1 MVSLEHITKK
11 YGNLTVYNDF
21 SLGLEEG
28 KITCLLGESG
38 CGKTTLLNILAG
50 LTPYQGDIKF
60 HKENATPSLKN
71 VTPSPKNTTPL
82 TCSYVFQQPRLV
94 PNLTVKNN
102 LLLVC
107 KDEKRIDEMLQRVAV
122 YDKKDAYPQAL
133 SGGQAQRV
141 ALARAFLFEA
151 DIMLLDEPFSS
162 LDYKLKLAVMQ
173 VFLNE
178 QKRQQKTAVFVTHDI
193 DEALYLAD
201 RVLLLHNGTI
211 QADLTIAEGNRAYA
225 QSPQRGELLQRIL
238 NE

>member
-1 MVSLEHITKK
+1 MISLEHITKK

-50 LTPYQGDIKF
+50 LTPYQGNITICQGNSKSSQ
-60 HKENATPSLKN
+60 ENEITIQ
-71 VTPSPKNTTPL
+71 KNTTPL

-122 YDKKDAYPQAL
+122 YDKKDAYPNAL

-178 QKRQQKTAVFVTHDI
+178 QKLQQKTAVFVTHDI

-201 RVLLLHNGTI
+201 RVILLRGGTI
-211 QADLTIAEGNRAYA
+211 QADLEVTECNRAYA